1 MFAKDHC
8 LTISYSGGNIRT
20 KIQFMYSDM
29 SKAQDMKIAQTIM
42 YLGYP
47 ISIEMFLW

>member
-8 LTISYSGGNIRT
+8 LIISYLGGNIRT

-29 SKAQDMKIAQTIM
+29 SKAPDMKIAQKIM

-47 ISIEMFLW
+47 ILNDMFLW